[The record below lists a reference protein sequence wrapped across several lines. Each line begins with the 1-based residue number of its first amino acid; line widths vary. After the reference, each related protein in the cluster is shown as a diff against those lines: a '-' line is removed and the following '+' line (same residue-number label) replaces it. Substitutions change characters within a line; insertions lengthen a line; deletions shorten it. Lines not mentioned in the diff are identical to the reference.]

1 MRRTFPALSAKPIAT
16 ALTSIALIAASLPA
30 AAQSEAVFDGSKARV
45 NWSSKLVMLTQTIG
59 SASCRIDAGIGVEA
73 ARADLEKARHDFNV
87 ILDGLQNGGHAL
99 GIPSA
104 ENSRFVLD
112 SIEHVR
118 EIWSPMDSASQALL
132 DGGDTRTAAATIGD
146 ANLELLDAAA
156 ILASD
161 ISGKYSNP
169 HELTQSD
176 AMSLHFAGRQRMLG
190 HRMAKEICGI
200 ATHSDTYGTAARL
213 KETVGLYDVSLRAL
227 REGMANAGINP
238 PPNDAIRGELEA
250 VNGVW
255 QQNAPALQAFSNSAM
270 PSSDNVATMAQLSS
284 HMMKEMNNVVTLY
297 MLATPGQNY
306 VFRAP
311 LQAYAENEL
320 SKWLEDPALIAAI
333 KAQNAANAGL
343 TQDDIDA
350 LDKQWRAEAKTD
362 GGPLINEVLGGP
374 VSEWLRGRQAETA
387 DFVTEVFAMDNRG
400 LNVAQNVAT
409 SDYWQGD
416 EAKWQETYG
425 NGSGSIHISDVEFDD
440 STGIYQSQV
449 SMPVRD
455 PASGEM
461 IGAITFGINVQ
472 SLL

>member
-1 MRRTFPALSAKPIAT
+1 MQRNFPATGRPLAMALSCVALIST
-16 ALTSIALIAASLPA
+16 ALTAT
-30 AAQSEAVFDGSKARV
+30 AQSEAVFDGSKARV
-45 NWSSKLVMLTQTIG
+45 NWSNKLVMLTQTIG
-59 SASCRIDAGIGVEA
+59 SASCRIEAGIAVDA
-73 ARADLEKARHDFNV
+73 ARADLEAARQNFNT
-87 ILDGLQNGGHAL
+87 ILDGLENGGAAL

-112 SIEHVR
+112 SIAHVR
-118 EIWSPMDSASQALL
+118 EIWSPMDAASQALL
-132 DGGDTRTAAATIGD
+132 SGGNVSTAAQTIGGT
-146 ANLELLDAAA
+146 NLELLDAAA

-190 HRMAKEICGI
+190 HRMAKEVCGI
-200 ATHSDTYGTAARL
+200 ATGTETYGTPAKL
-213 KETVGLYDVSLRAL
+213 KETVGLYDISLRAL
-227 REGMANAGINP
+227 RDGMANAGINP
-238 PPNDAIRGELEA
+238 PPNDAIRGELEM
-250 VNGVW
+250 VDGIW
-255 QQNAPALQAFSNSAM
+255 QQNVPALNAFSDAVM
-270 PSSDNVATMAQLSS
+270 PSTDNVATMAQLSS
-284 HMMKEMNNVVTLY
+284 HLMKDMNNVVTLY

-306 VFRAP
+306 VFRTP

-320 SKWLEDPALIAAI
+320 SKWLVNPELIAAI
-333 KAQNAANAGL
+333 KAQNAANEGL
-343 TQDDIDA
+343 NLDDIDV
-350 LDKQWRAEAKTD
+350 LDKKWRAEAKN
-362 GGPLINEVLGGP
+362 GGGELISDVLGGP
-374 VSEWLRGRQAETA
+374 VSEWLRQQQQQTA

-400 LNVAQNVAT
+400 LNVAQNVET

-416 EAKWQETYG
+416 EDKWQQTYG
-425 NGSGSIHISDVEFDD
+425 NGSGAIHISEVEFDD

-455 PASGEM
+455 PATGEM